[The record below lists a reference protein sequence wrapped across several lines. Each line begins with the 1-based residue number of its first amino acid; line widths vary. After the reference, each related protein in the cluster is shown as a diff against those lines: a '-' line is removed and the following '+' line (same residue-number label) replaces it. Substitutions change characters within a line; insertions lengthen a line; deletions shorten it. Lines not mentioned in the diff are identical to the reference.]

1 MAAHD
6 EKFTSVNGHGGTRTC
21 NMPPNEKAE
30 LIEKIRV
37 LNCLYQISELVVD
50 GTNAFQQTLQA
61 IYRLGTAGLR
71 IPPEGCGGYFAG
83 RNALSIP
90 RFYDR
95 KSKCTEIDCRE

>member
-21 NMPPNEKAE
+21 NMPPDEKAE

-50 GTNAFQQTLQA
+50 GTNAF
-61 IYRLGTAGLR
+61 
-71 IPPEGCGGYFAG
+71 
-83 RNALSIP
+83 
-90 RFYDR
+90 
-95 KSKCTEIDCRE
+95 KK